1 MLRNILIAAV
11 SAAGLAILA
20 GGPAGAAMP
29 GLLGSRIETPISQV
43 DQVHWRKHWYGNRN
57 FVQPYYYQPYYY
69 QPYYYQ
75 PYYYQPYYDPPYYTY
90 NDYPRYYPGYSIYR
104 HHGVHF
110 GLSLGF

>member
-1 MLRNILIAAV
+1 MLRNILIAAA

-29 GLLGSRIETPISQV
+29 GLFGARIETPISQV
-43 DQVHWRKHWYGNRN
+43 DQVHWRKHWHGNRN
-57 FVQPYYYQPYYY
+57 FVQR
-69 QPYYYQ
+69 YYYQ

-104 HHGVHF
+104 HQGVHF
-110 GLSLGF
+110 GLSLGC